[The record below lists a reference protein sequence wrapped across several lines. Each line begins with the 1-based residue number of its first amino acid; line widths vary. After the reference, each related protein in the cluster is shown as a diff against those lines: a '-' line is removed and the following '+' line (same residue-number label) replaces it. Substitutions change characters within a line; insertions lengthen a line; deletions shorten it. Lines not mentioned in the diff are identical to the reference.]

1 MNINQLY
8 TIFPEIILFD
18 INIYLTIKSI
28 CIMDIITILYHIS
41 IWRQSMKNIYLHP
54 HIIDKYS
61 RNKSYFKINL
71 HQTGKTI
78 YIIHRINTKHI

>member
-41 IWRQSMKNIYLHP
+41 IWRQST
-54 HIIDKYS
+54 KYIFAPPPDTVFITAES
-61 RNKSYFKINL
+61 SAKL
-71 HQTGKTI
+71 
-78 YIIHRINTKHI
+78 